1 MSTTTQRTSG
11 LELQLTKTKGYIHA
25 SHRNHEYHLIRA
37 RIEEGHT
44 IDMNGVKSYGIN
56 VYGIPVGS
64 DQYIKAILTKQAIR
78 IEKSIETTKS
88 KMDSEQ
94 ISKMDSEQII
104 TPELTGRQ

>member
-1 MSTTTQRTSG
+1 MAKSG
-11 LELQLTKTKGYIHA
+11 LELQLTKMKAYIHA
-25 SHRNHEYHLIRA
+25 SHRNHEYHLIRVG
-37 RIEEGHT
+37 IEEGHT

-94 ISKMDSEQII
+94 II